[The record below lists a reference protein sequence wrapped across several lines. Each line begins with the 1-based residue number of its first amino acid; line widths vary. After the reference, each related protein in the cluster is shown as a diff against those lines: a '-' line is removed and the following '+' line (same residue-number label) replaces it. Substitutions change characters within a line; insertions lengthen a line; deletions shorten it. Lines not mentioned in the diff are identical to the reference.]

1 MPTDIVPEPWR
12 SFLVDLDAA
21 CPAPMR
27 MLCIGGFAVRLYY
40 DMTRPTVDIDVVDVL
55 PDEAKQTL
63 VALAG
68 AGTALHKRH
77 RVYLQI
83 VGIAQ
88 LPYHYED
95 RVRVM
100 PTPFLQRLSIAVPDP
115 YDLALSKVGRN
126 LEIDVEDVLALAE
139 SQAFDLQL
147 LNDRY
152 QSELR
157 PYLHGLIERHDSTIR
172 FWSEAIA
179 ERQQRS
185 QARGSARGPLGRD

>member
-1 MPTDIVPEPWR
+1 M
-12 SFLVDLDAA
+12 
-21 CPAPMR
+21 
-27 MLCIGGFAVRLYY
+27 RLYY
-40 DMTRPTVDIDVVDVL
+40 DMTRPTVDIDVVDVM

-63 VALAG
+63 AVLAG

-100 PTPFLQRLSIAVPDP
+100 STPFLQRLSIAVPDS

-172 FWSEAIA
+172 FWCEAIA
-179 ERQQRS
+179 ARQQRS
-185 QARGSARGPLGRD
+185 QARGSARDTLGRDCPAPPARWRG